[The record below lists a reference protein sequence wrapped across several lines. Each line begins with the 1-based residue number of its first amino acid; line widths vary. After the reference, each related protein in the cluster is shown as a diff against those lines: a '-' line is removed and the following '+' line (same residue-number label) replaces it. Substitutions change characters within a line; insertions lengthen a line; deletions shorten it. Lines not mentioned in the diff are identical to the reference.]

1 MLDLLFF
8 LLSLLLDVR
17 EFVRLDSIP
26 VLDCDLTFLGPGGDG
41 PVRSDALALPVEFY
55 DVDVLLISFKVLWRH
70 LFGALSERVNIVS
83 SRLVD
88 AV

>member
-1 MLDLLFF
+1 M
-8 LLSLLLDVR
+8 R

-41 PVRSDALALPVEFY
+41 PVRGDALALPVEFH

-70 LFGALSERVNIVS
+70 LFGALSECVNIVR
-83 SRLVD
+83 SRFID